1 MTTPDRIRSLRRRAP
16 GRTGLLLA
24 LALFALA
31 PTALAQVGQPVPAL
45 LEALALTL
53 APDAEEGAGT
63 VQVVTEAG
71 RTLTLTPR
79 GSALYAVAGEAV
91 FDAEAIAEAASVIA
105 VATGYGDGIE
115 APVRGFFEQNLA
127 ALAGAGPRT
136 IRVEAFLLDL
146 EVRGE
151 AAPYEVVWA
160 LALAEVDEA
169 AFPEARH
176 VKGPAD
182 ARYVIRE
189 FSDLQCPFCA
199 RYAAEMLPA
208 LEAELLAR
216 GDVRFEYHHFPL
228 VSIHANAFRAAEASE
243 CVVDANPD
251 DAEAFWTYTDALFE
265 RMQAWGALGDPDAYF
280 ANLAGQVGL
289 SGAGV
294 AACLAAGTH
303 TAAVGAAT
311 DAALALGLSGT
322 PTVFV
327 GPYRLQDFN
336 RVQGYLD
343 AFGLIDAFAD
353 AE

>member
-1 MTTPDRIRSLRRRAP
+1 MTRTDVHPRTTRRASW
-16 GRTGLLLA
+16 RAALLLA
-24 LALFALA
+24 LAPLAFA
-31 PTALAQVGQPVPAL
+31 PTALAQVGQPVPLL
-45 LEALALTL
+45 LESLALTL
-53 APDAEEGAGT
+53 APDAELEAAS
-63 VQVVTEAG
+63 VLVVTEAG
-71 RTLTLTPR
+71 RSLTLTPR

-91 FDAEAIAEAASVIA
+91 FDGEAIAEAAAVIA
-105 VATGYGDGIE
+105 VATGYGEGIE
-115 APVRGFFEQNLA
+115 GPVRGFFEQNLA

-136 IRVEAFLLDL
+136 IRIEAFLLDL
-146 EVRGE
+146 EVRGA
-151 AAPYEVVWA
+151 AAPYQVTWSLV
-160 LALAEVDEA
+160 LAEVDEA
-169 AFPEARH
+169 AFPVARH
-176 VKGPAD
+176 AKGPAD

-189 FSDLQCPFCA
+189 FSDLECPFCA
-199 RYAAEMLPA
+199 RYAADMMPA
-208 LEAELLAR
+208 IEAELLTR

-243 CVVDANPD
+243 CVVDANAD
-251 DAEAFWTYTDALFE
+251 DADAFWTYTDALFE
-265 RMQAWGALGDPDAYF
+265 RMQAWSGLGDPDAYF

-289 SGAGV
+289 VGEGV

-303 TAAVGAAT
+303 TASVATAT

-336 RVQGYLD
+336 RLQGYRD